1 MYYVVPVYWG
11 CCWLGITLRK
21 TDLGF
26 PLARDLVV
34 THERR
39 GLSAYVP
46 AMREEGGG
54 NDVVRAEVLKAA
66 GNELFQNGHFKDA
79 VEQYNDAI
87 ELNPEVKAS
96 PSTMMAFTGPLLTAG
111 MSLLAGTHI
120 LYEPRLLPPEAREL
134 WARDR

>member
-1 MYYVVPVYWG
+1 M
-11 CCWLGITLRK
+11 GITLRK

-96 PSTMMAFTGPLLTAG
+96 PSYDGLHGAAAHSWDVSSGRNPHTIRTAPF
-111 MSLLAGTHI
+111 AT
-120 LYEPRLLPPEAREL
+120 
-134 WARDR
+134 